1 MTEGGLLYVALATGI
16 VVIALQALVLL
27 RAGLARE
34 CLTRAGATFRAVDR
48 FERELRQE
56 LALGRQ
62 EAANA
67 ARGDREEQSLS
78 LSRLA
83 QTLAAQ
89 LAQLGKLQAQQ
100 LESFAQHCRA

>member
-1 MTEGGLLYVALATGI
+1 VRAASCPVALAIGI
-16 VVIALQALVLL
+16 VLIALQVLLLL
-27 RAGLARE
+27 RAG
-34 CLTRAGATFRAVDR
+34 AGARVLDARLRDLQADSSG

-62 EAANA
+62 EAATA

-78 LSRLA
+78 LGRLS

-89 LAQLGKLQAQQ
+89 LAQLGNCRRSSSSPLP
-100 LESFAQHCRA
+100 SSCRA